1 MEIQKLMT
9 MMLIFT
15 LQQGDDM
22 GGREHF
28 GEQMGGGKD
37 CMPQMQCSRSS
48 RLVMVTFVLISHC

>member
-1 MEIQKLMT
+1 MEIQKPMT

-37 CMPQMQCSRSS
+37 CMQMQCSRSES
-48 RLVMVTFVLISHC
+48 ISKGWKEEKES